1 MPDMVAV
8 PEGNPSVV
16 PAWPAGVVRWLK
28 SRERKIVAA
37 AVGFQLVTLLAMI
50 ALHSMPLLFGDT
62 VLLRVVPVDPRDLF
76 RGDYVI
82 LSYEF
87 SRTPPSTIEGLRDIR
102 SSELEGRNVY
112 VSLVPESDGK
122 HWRADK
128 LSIHPPDA
136 GTYIRG
142 RIAGHNRLQFGIE
155 AYYLQEGRGREYEQ
169 AIREQRL
176 SAEIAVT
183 SGGRAALRGLRIE

>member
-1 MPDMVAV
+1 MPDVAAI
-8 PEGNPSVV
+8 PENTHSDT
-16 PAWPAGVVRWLK
+16 PAWLGGVIHWLK
-28 SRERKIVAA
+28 SRDRKILIAAFGLQVA
-37 AVGFQLVTLLAMI
+37 VLLGMI
-50 ALHSMPLLFGDT
+50 VLRSMPLLFGDT

-87 SRTPPSTIEGLRDIR
+87 SRTHTSKIEGFDDIGNG
-102 SSELEGRNVY
+102 EWKGRRVY

-122 HWRADK
+122 HWRAEK
-128 LSIHPPDA
+128 VSIRLPDG

-142 RIAGHNRLQFGIE
+142 QIVGYGRLQFGIE
-155 AYYLQEGRGREYEQ
+155 AYYLQEGKGREYEE
-169 AIREQRL
+169 AIRQRRL

-183 SGGRAALRGLRIE
+183 SGGRAALRGLQIE